1 MGKPFLYEE
10 VGSGMISRLGLG
22 TAQFGL
28 SYGVANTIGQVP
40 RHAAHA
46 ILERAAQAGIDTLD
60 TAIAYGDSEACL
72 GEYGVAD
79 WHVITKLPALPQ
91 TLANVETWVE
101 NQVVCSLERLRI
113 PRLSALLLHRPMDLL
128 AERGPRLLQAL
139 QFLRQRGLIEAIGVS
154 IYAPDELD
162 RLWKVFRPDMIQAP
176 LNVLDRRLI
185 HTGWLDR
192 LHEAGVR
199 VHARSVFLQ
208 GLLLMPAQ
216 SRPAYFRPWRELL
229 DAWSGWCCEHRC
241 SELQAALGFALAQK
255 SVERVIVGVDSI
267 SQLEDVLEASAQPLL
282 PLPDL
287 YSDNLKLLE
296 PSRWKLK

>member
-1 MGKPFLYEE
+1 MHEE
-10 VGSGMISRLGLG
+10 VDSDMTSRLALG
-22 TAQFGL
+22 TAQLGL
-28 SYGVANTIGQVP
+28 RYGVANTVGQVP
-40 RHAAHA
+40 RHAAYS

-79 WHVITKLPALPQ
+79 WHVITKLPALPN

-101 NQVVCSLERLRI
+101 SQVVCSLERLRI
-113 PRLSALLLHRPMDLL
+113 PRLGALLLHRPMDLL
-128 AERGPRLLQAL
+128 GERGPQLLQAL
-139 QFLRQRGLIEAIGVS
+139 HSLRQGGLFEAIGVS

-162 RLWKVFRPDMIQAP
+162 RLWKVFRPDLVQVP

-192 LHEAGVR
+192 LHKVGVR
-199 VHARSVFLQ
+199 VHIRSVFLQ
-208 GLLLMPAQ
+208 GLLLMSAQ
-216 SRPAYFRPWRELL
+216 SRPDYFQPWRELL
-229 DAWSGWCCEHRC
+229 DAWSAWCCEHRC
-241 SELQAALGFALAQK
+241 SALRSALGFALAQK
-255 SVERVIVGVDSI
+255 GVERVIVGVDSI
-267 SQLEDVLEASAQPLL
+267 SQLEDILEASAQPPL

-296 PSRWKLK
+296 PSRWMLK